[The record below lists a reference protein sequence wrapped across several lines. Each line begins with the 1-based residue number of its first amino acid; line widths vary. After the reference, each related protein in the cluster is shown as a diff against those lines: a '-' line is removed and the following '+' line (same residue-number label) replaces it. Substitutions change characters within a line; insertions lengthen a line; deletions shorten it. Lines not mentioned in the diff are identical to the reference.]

1 MDCVVSSPS
10 FVFMF
15 LVQNDWTGE
24 DTSGA
29 SKIQGKQDHAEP
41 IDLKTPEP
49 KHPVYAE
56 VTPSPKL
63 PIPTAT

>member
-1 MDCVVSSPS
+1 
-10 FVFMF
+10 MF

-49 KHPVYAE
+49 KHPVYEE
-56 VTPSPKL
+56 VTPSPTL